1 MDRFSIVFMGTPEFA
16 VSVIKKLYNEEIEIK
31 AIVTAPDKPAGRGQ
45 KLNQSEVKK
54 FAIEKKLNILQPE
67 NLKDA
72 SFIENLKE
80 LDADLFVVVAFRML
94 PESVWSIPTF
104 GTVNLHASL
113 LPNYRG
119 AAPINWA
126 IINGETESGVTTF
139 FIEKEIDTGRIIDQ
153 KKVQIGENETAG
165 DLYNSLMQKGADL
178 MYETVQ
184 KIFDGKVTSVEQ
196 SELNLTDIKPAPKIF
211 RNNCKID
218 FSLSVSQVHNFC
230 RGLSPSPAAWC
241 NLLNHEKNEI
251 KIYKL
256 FATKKTTIRCAS
268 SLKLV
273 RTANGILFPCDD
285 YYLLV
290 TEIQPEGKRR
300 MTFNEFLAGNTV
312 ENMVLF
318 GNSE

>member
-1 MDRFSIVFMGTPEFA
+1 MGTPEFA

>member
-1 MDRFSIVFMGTPEFA
+1 MGRFSIVFMGTPEFA

-139 FIEKEIDTGRIIDQ
+139 FIEKEIDTGRIIEQ

-165 DLYNSLMQKGADL
+165 ELYNRLMQNGADL